1 MSKLTKSKLNQV
13 LTEALAEVHHTGQ
26 TQCPH
31 PAVQAKLAG
40 LLIEIID
47 MEKLMSAEDVLA
59 HLRAKMESDIMP
71 VKRLADMPEI

>member
-1 MSKLTKSKLNQV
+1 MITKPKLNQILTDA
-13 LTEALAEVHHTGQ
+13 LTEVHRSGQ
-26 TQCPH
+26 TQRPH

-47 MEKLMSAEDVLA
+47 MEKLMSAEDVLV
-59 HLRAKMESDIMP
+59 HLKAKMESDIMP